1 MEKKGLLL
9 GRYPPRYRVFEKD
22 SLNIVNEGFNYR
34 GIRYLPVTNEKG
46 TYTGIIR
53 ILDFIKTVF
62 EHFNENKLSL
72 LPKLAAKDLADTN
85 VPSIKFPVDS
95 IKTIIN
101 YMIEYNVGG
110 LSITDENDILL
121 GEVTEKHI
129 IDLFSTSKPMGIK
142 VQDIM
147 TRNPITL
154 SVNNKLYEAINVMI
168 EKNIR
173 RIPITYENEL
183 VGIISVRDIVRY
195 FYTIVEKEGV
205 LEKGHLEK
213 ELWYVGTPRTSTIHK
228 EKDVIQLVKQ
238 LRTEGIGSLLVIDN
252 DENLVGIVTDRDIIH
267 RLARKALEKGRLTGV
282 ETT

>member
-1 MEKKGLLL
+1 
-9 GRYPPRYRVFEKD
+9 
-22 SLNIVNEGFNYR
+22 
-34 GIRYLPVTNEKG
+34 
-46 TYTGIIR
+46 
-53 ILDFIKTVF
+53 
-62 EHFNENKLSL
+62 
-72 LPKLAAKDLADTN
+72 
-85 VPSIKFPVDS
+85 
-95 IKTIIN
+95 
-101 YMIEYNVGG
+101 MIEYNVGG

-129 IDLFSTSKPMGIK
+129 IDLFSTSRPMGIK

-238 LRTEGIGSLLVIDN
+238 LRTEGIGSLLVIDD